1 MPIGQGSNPFRSQ
14 PQTAPRSRR
23 RMEIFER
30 IKAIDNR
37 RQNALHHTLAEK
49 ALRHYPNLRQESATT
64 FFGEDAERIC
74 SARKMWITAL
84 AIPQKQSQIKP
95 FAGIPSARLKV
106 NSQV

>member
-1 MPIGQGSNPFRSQ
+1 MRCITRSLKKHARDSDT
-14 PQTAPRSRR
+14 PLFAARKMTARAR
-23 RMEIFER
+23 
-30 IKAIDNR
+30 D
-37 RQNALHHTLAEK
+37 L
-49 ALRHYPNLRQESATT
+49 NLRQEIDTT
-64 FFGEDAERIC
+64 FFGGDADRIC